1 VLALNARD
9 VTVIRLISERLWRG
23 TIKSFSMSERNP
35 KPCLKLR
42 NPLNPVIYFLKFL
55 SPFLGS
61 LKIYYSWDHVS
72 KISHVLA
79 MKLKSRHLEH
89 RFSHRETNAIF
100 RVYDTQEWNSSG
112 PRVCWMEWFLEVM
125 MQPRFPFCTPM
136 AFSRANFHPKHVL
149 SHQGSLC
156 PAYTESML
164 KQFVGTHYTISYSTM
179 CRDPKDHNMH
189 VPRP

>member
-1 VLALNARD
+1 
-9 VTVIRLISERLWRG
+9 
-23 TIKSFSMSERNP
+23 MSERTP

-42 NPLNPVIYFLKFL
+42 NPLNSVIYSPKFL
-55 SPFLGS
+55 SLFLGS

-112 PRVCWMEWFLEVM
+112 PRVCWMKWFLEVR
-125 MQPRFPFCTPM
+125 MQPCFPFSTPPSP
-136 AFSRANFHPKHVL
+136 AGSVPRHSRVL
-149 SHQGSLC
+149 ST
-156 PAYTESML
+156 P
-164 KQFVGTHYTISYSTM
+164 
-179 CRDPKDHNMH
+179 PKPETPLIFHLVVNDKS
-189 VPRP
+189 RGYGGL

>member
-1 VLALNARD
+1 MLALNARD

-125 MQPRFPFCTPM
+125 MQPRFPFCTPPFP
-136 AFSRANFHPKHVL
+136 A
-149 SHQGSLC
+149 GS
-156 PAYTESML
+156 
-164 KQFVGTHYTISYSTM
+164 
-179 CRDPKDHNMH
+179 
-189 VPRP
+189 VPRQSSVSCFKHPPEPEPPLIFYLVVNEKMRGHVRP